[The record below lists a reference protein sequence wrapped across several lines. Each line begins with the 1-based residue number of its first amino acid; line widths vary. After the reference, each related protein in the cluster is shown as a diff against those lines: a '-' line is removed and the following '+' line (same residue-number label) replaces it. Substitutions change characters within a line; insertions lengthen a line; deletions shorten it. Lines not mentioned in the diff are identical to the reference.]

1 MCILKIGLKYRKD
14 GRLNNAVLS
23 LNKKMIEHLDILSND
38 ITLIFKN
45 KNVILQGG
53 ETTTA
58 FEKIENGKIIELVKN
73 LKIQQNKKIYLPL
86 GILNELNINLEK
98 DENYVEYE
106 LINDNK
112 IRITL
117 KESIE
122 QSNKEKE
129 LKAMGEIIT
138 VKVNKGGVGKT
149 FVTLQ
154 LGSYLALQG
163 KKVLLLTS
171 DSQNNI
177 IDYAGKNKDVIGK
190 GLKEFVKSG
199 KGDLIKLRKDLYF
212 IPLESSTFGTQFL
225 LKLPAFLEKMK
236 LEYDY
241 IIIDSIPTMKIDT
254 VFVKCSDRLIIPCF
268 CDKVTVE
275 GAINVINEAGADKV
289 LAIIINKYENK
300 KIQNIFKEEIT
311 EAIKDT
317 NILFPNPIVNTSE
330 VEMLLFKGKTIWE
343 SKAKKVLEIQESF
356 KTIGDYL
363 LNNNVIDET
372 NEFDINF

>member
-23 LNKKMIEHLDILSND
+23 LNKKMIEHLDVLSND

-45 KNVILQGG
+45 KNIVIQGG

-73 LKIQQNKKIYLPL
+73 LKIQKNRKIYLPL
-86 GILNELNINLEK
+86 GILNELNINLDK
-98 DENYVEYE
+98 DENYIKYE
-106 LINDNK
+106 LIEDNK
-112 IRITL
+112 IKITL
-117 KESIE
+117 KENIE
-122 QSNKEKE
+122 QSNEKKE

-225 LKLPAFLEKMK
+225 LKLPTFLEKMK

-254 VFVKCSDRLIIPCF
+254 VFVKCSDKLIIPCF

-289 LAIIINKYENK
+289 LAIVINKYENK

-356 KTIGDYL
+356 KIIGDSL
-363 LNNNVIDET
+363 LNNIMIDDT
-372 NEFDINF
+372 NDFDINF

>member
-1 MCILKIGLKYRKD
+1 MLFR
-14 GRLNNAVLS
+14 S
-23 LNKKMIEHLDILSND
+23 
-38 ITLIFKN
+38 
-45 KNVILQGG
+45 QGG

-154 LGSYLALQG
+154 LSIRIGALISGDVILKPNMASALA
-163 KKVLLLTS
+163 VLLILMILIVFFINEKFV
-171 DSQNNI
+171 QNN
-177 IDYAGKNKDVIGK
+177 ARHAFQSRS
-190 GLKEFVKSG
+190 LRRQSSG
-199 KGDLIKLRKDLYF
+199 ACRSHCRPYPGPRRPD
-212 IPLESSTFGTQFL
+212 PGTAA
-225 LKLPAFLEKMK
+225 PSA
-236 LEYDY
+236 
-241 IIIDSIPTMKIDT
+241 
-254 VFVKCSDRLIIPCF
+254 
-268 CDKVTVE
+268 
-275 GAINVINEAGADKV
+275 
-289 LAIIINKYENK
+289 
-300 KIQNIFKEEIT
+300 
-311 EAIKDT
+311 
-317 NILFPNPIVNTSE
+317 
-330 VEMLLFKGKTIWE
+330 
-343 SKAKKVLEIQESF
+343 
-356 KTIGDYL
+356 
-363 LNNNVIDET
+363 
-372 NEFDINF
+372 

>member
-236 LEYDY
+236 SEYDY

-300 KIQNIFKEEIT
+300 KFKIF
-311 EAIKDT
+311 
-317 NILFPNPIVNTSE
+317 
-330 VEMLLFKGKTIWE
+330 
-343 SKAKKVLEIQESF
+343 SKRKLQKL
-356 KTIGDYL
+356 
-363 LNNNVIDET
+363 
-372 NEFDINF
+372 

>member
-1 MCILKIGLKYRKD
+1 
-14 GRLNNAVLS
+14 
-23 LNKKMIEHLDILSND
+23 
-38 ITLIFKN
+38 
-45 KNVILQGG
+45 
-53 ETTTA
+53 
-58 FEKIENGKIIELVKN
+58 
-73 LKIQQNKKIYLPL
+73 
-86 GILNELNINLEK
+86 
-98 DENYVEYE
+98 
-106 LINDNK
+106 
-112 IRITL
+112 
-117 KESIE
+117 
-122 QSNKEKE
+122 
-129 LKAMGEIIT
+129 MGEIIT

-236 LEYDY
+236 SEYDY

>member
-73 LKIQQNKKIYLPL
+73 LKIQKNRKIYLPL

-98 DENYVEYE
+98 DDNYIEYE
-106 LINDNK
+106 LIEDNK

-122 QSNKEKE
+122 QSNGKKE

-236 LEYDY
+236 SEYDY

>member
-1 MCILKIGLKYRKD
+1 MYILKIGLKYRKD

-23 LNKKMIEHLDILSND
+23 LNKKIIEHLNISSND

-45 KNVILQGG
+45 KNIILKGG

-58 FEKIENGKIIELVKN
+58 FEKKENGKIIELIKN
-73 LKIQQNKKIYLPL
+73 LKIQKNNKINLPL

-98 DENYVEYE
+98 ENYVKVE
-106 LINDNK
+106 LMNNNEVDISP
-112 IRITL
+112 
-117 KESIE
+117 KEDIE
-122 QSNKEKE
+122 ILSENKETKP
-129 LKAMGEIIT
+129 MGEIIT

-177 IDYAGKNKDVIGK
+177 VDYSGKNKNIIGK

-199 KGDLIKLRKDLYF
+199 KGEIIKLRKDLYF

-225 LKLPAFLEKMK
+225 LKLPAFLESLK

-254 VFVKCSDRLIIPCF
+254 VFVKCSDKLIIPCF

-275 GAINVINEAGADKV
+275 GAINVIKEAGADKV
-289 LAIIINKYENK
+289 LAIMINKYENK
-300 KIQNIFKEEIT
+300 KIQNIFKEEIV
-311 EAIKDT
+311 EAIENT
-317 NILFPNPIVNTSE
+317 NILFPAPVANTSE

-343 SKAKKVLEIQESF
+343 SKAKKVLNIQESF
-356 KTIGDYL
+356 KMIGDYL
-363 LNNNVIDET
+363 LNTNQVDET
-372 NEFDINF
+372 SDFDIDF

>member
-236 LEYDY
+236 SEYDY

>member
-73 LKIQQNKKIYLPL
+73 LKIQKNRKIYLPL

-98 DENYVEYE
+98 DDNYIEYE
-106 LINDNK
+106 LIEDNK

-122 QSNKEKE
+122 QSNEKKE

-236 LEYDY
+236 SEYDY

>member
-23 LNKKMIEHLDILSND
+23 LNKKMIEHLNILSND
-38 ITLIFKN
+38 ITLVFKD
-45 KNVILQGG
+45 KKIIIQGG
-53 ETTTA
+53 ESTTA
-58 FEKIENGKIIELVKN
+58 FEKIENGRIIELVKN
-73 LKIQQNKKIYLPL
+73 LKIQKNRKIYLPL
-86 GILNELNINLEK
+86 GILNELNINLDK
-98 DENYVEYE
+98 NDNYIKYE
-106 LINDNK
+106 LIEDNK
-112 IRITL
+112 IKIAL
-117 KESIE
+117 KENIE
-122 QSNKEKE
+122 QSNQKKE
-129 LKAMGEIIT
+129 LNAMGEIIT

-177 IDYAGKNKDVIGK
+177 IDYAGKNKDIIGK

-254 VFVKCSDRLIIPCF
+254 VFVKCSDKLIIPCF
-268 CDKVTVE
+268 CNKVTVE

-289 LAIIINKYENK
+289 LAIVINKYENK

-317 NILFPNPIVNTSE
+317 NILFPSPIVNTSE
-330 VEMLLFKGKTIWE
+330 IEMLLFKGKTIWE

-356 KTIGDYL
+356 KVIGDSL
-363 LNNNVIDET
+363 LNNTIIDDV
-372 NEFDINF
+372 NDFDINF

>member
-23 LNKKMIEHLDILSND
+23 LNKKMIKHLDILSND

-53 ETTTA
+53 ETTTV

-73 LKIQQNKKIYLPL
+73 LKIQQNKKIYIPL

-122 QSNKEKE
+122 QSNKKKE

-356 KTIGDYL
+356 KIIGDCL
-363 LNNNVIDET
+363 LNDDIIDET

>member
-23 LNKKMIEHLDILSND
+23 LNKKMIEHLDVLSND

-45 KNVILQGG
+45 RNIIIQGG

-73 LKIQQNKKIYLPL
+73 LKIQKNRKIYLPL
-86 GILNELNINLEK
+86 GILNELNINLDK
-98 DENYVEYE
+98 DDNYIKYE
-106 LINDNK
+106 LIEDNK
-112 IRITL
+112 IKITL
-117 KESIE
+117 KENIE
-122 QSNKEKE
+122 QSNEKKE

-225 LKLPAFLEKMK
+225 LKLPTFLEKMK
-236 LEYDY
+236 SEYDY

-254 VFVKCSDRLIIPCF
+254 VFVKCSDKLIIPCF

-289 LAIIINKYENK
+289 LAIVINKYENK

-356 KTIGDYL
+356 KIIGDSL
-363 LNNNVIDET
+363 LNNIMIDDI
-372 NEFDINF
+372 NDFDINF

>member
-73 LKIQQNKKIYLPL
+73 LKIQKNRKIYLPL

-98 DENYVEYE
+98 DDNYIEYE
-106 LINDNK
+106 LIEDNK

-122 QSNKEKE
+122 QSNGKKE

-236 LEYDY
+236 SEYDY

-356 KTIGDYL
+356 KTIGDCL
-363 LNNNVIDET
+363 LNNNIIDET